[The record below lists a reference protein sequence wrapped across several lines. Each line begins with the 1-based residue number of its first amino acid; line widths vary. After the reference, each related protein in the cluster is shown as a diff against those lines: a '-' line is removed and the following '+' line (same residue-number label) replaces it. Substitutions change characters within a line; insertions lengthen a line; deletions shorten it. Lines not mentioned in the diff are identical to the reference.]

1 MYTMK
6 NGILFKNGKPQIG
19 LGTSY
24 FASYHPEKY
33 PVAPEDNRLE
43 QMKLDIR
50 DIAEYGFNNVRTA
63 AIEQLWWEGEQVK
76 MDFPF
81 IDAMVEEISRCGMS
95 SVVRLNG
102 YSMNHRNH
110 PENTPVDQN
119 GEHHQTT
126 FVWDCLSNEEVLS
139 DAYTATAAQ
148 AVHFSGFPDMVGY
161 QIYNEP
167 AYPWTGGSYYDY
179 SAPSIRAYRKWLVEK
194 GLLSQEEAA
203 DCQPPKSPPQ
213 AGGDFRQWLWFRMFN
228 TERMT
233 NLLTSLNRAA
243 KDADPKS
250 ESMTNMMNCPFA
262 PGTARMGEDYFP
274 VAEGMDYL
282 GLDLYSPQRGMSY
295 YFNDLVLSA
304 VECAAAVQGKHAWI
318 VEYCCR
324 THMTIED
331 MEREGINALGAGFK
345 GINYYAWRSDV
356 LGPEGGLGGII
367 RADRSKTPKYEEGK
381 KLLSLIGKLSEELAS
396 AHRVRDGVAILYS
409 TYANNYSD
417 ALGADAPV
425 QTRTL
430 RIHAQLKEHGVTA
443 DYLTAEAL
451 EQNSLGTRL
460 LLVPALEF
468 LSPKEQET
476 LELYAQNNPVFL
488 YSDGGNDLGFHKH
501 PACPDKL
508 NGFPL
513 EQNWCY
519 KAGEVRVWH
528 FRLKE
533 VLEIAGIQP
542 DFSVVSPRG
551 SIGFGY
557 LRNETA
563 EMPYAIACLTN
574 IDSFERPTVGGKL
587 FFNGYTQAVFYARD
601 TEQPLP
607 IRMEGERNYVE
618 LPPLSGGAFVL
629 LR

>member
-1 MYTMK
+1 M
-6 NGILFKNGKPQIG
+6 
-19 LGTSY
+19 
-24 FASYHPEKY
+24 
-33 PVAPEDNRLE
+33 
-43 QMKLDIR
+43 
-50 DIAEYGFNNVRTA
+50 
-63 AIEQLWWEGEQVK
+63 
-76 MDFPF
+76 
-81 IDAMVEEISRCGMS
+81 
-95 SVVRLNG
+95 
-102 YSMNHRNH
+102 
-110 PENTPVDQN
+110 
-119 GEHHQTT
+119 
-126 FVWDCLSNEEVLS
+126 
-139 DAYTATAAQ
+139 
-148 AVHFSGFPDMVGY
+148 
-161 QIYNEP
+161 
-167 AYPWTGGSYYDY
+167 
-179 SAPSIRAYRKWLVEK
+179 
-194 GLLSQEEAA
+194 
-203 DCQPPKSPPQ
+203 
-213 AGGDFRQWLWFRMFN
+213 
-228 TERMT
+228 
-233 NLLTSLNRAA
+233 
-243 KDADPKS
+243 
-250 ESMTNMMNCPFA
+250 
-262 PGTARMGEDYFP
+262 
-274 VAEGMDYL
+274 
-282 GLDLYSPQRGMSY
+282 
-295 YFNDLVLSA
+295 
-304 VECAAAVQGKHAWI
+304 
-318 VEYCCR
+318 
-324 THMTIED
+324 
-331 MEREGINALGAGFK
+331 
-345 GINYYAWRSDV
+345 
-356 LGPEGGLGGII
+356 
-367 RADRSKTPKYEEGK
+367 
-381 KLLSLIGKLSEELAS
+381 
-396 AHRVRDGVAILYS
+396 
-409 TYANNYSD
+409 
-417 ALGADAPV
+417 
-425 QTRTL
+425 
-430 RIHAQLKEHGVTA
+430 
-443 DYLTAEAL
+443 